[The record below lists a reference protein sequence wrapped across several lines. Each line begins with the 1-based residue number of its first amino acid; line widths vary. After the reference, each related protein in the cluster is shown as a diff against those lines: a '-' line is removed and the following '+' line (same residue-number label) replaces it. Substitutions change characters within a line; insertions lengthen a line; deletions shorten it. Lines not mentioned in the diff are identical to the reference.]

1 MLLTDQFIWAGGG
14 RAVAAHH
21 ESMQHQLL
29 HPAMSQPAT
38 PAQGAGDP
46 LKKQQRIT
54 DHSREWERL
63 CRGSSEH
70 EGAAVRPRMEWR
82 SKITLDQGHRGGD
95 GYASTSTAA
104 SSIVSPFHFRQL
116 LDSSCGSS
124 NLQATGEV
132 EQRAAWSESQHGE
145 LLVAG
150 GGAGQIISGWNMS
163 EVQRKMALSANP
175 LQVGWNLKQS

>member
-1 MLLTDQFIWAGGG
+1 LLLTDEFIWAGGG
-14 RAVAAHH
+14 RAVAAHQ

-29 HPAMSQPAT
+29 HQAVSQPAT

-46 LKKQQRIT
+46 LKQQRIT

-70 EGAAVRPRMEWR
+70 EGAAVRPRMEWG
-82 SKITLDQGHRGGD
+82 SKITLHPGHRGGD
-95 GYASTSTAA
+95 DYASTSTAA

-150 GGAGQIISGWNMS
+150 GGAGQILSGWNMS

-175 LQVGWNLKQS
+175 LQVGWNFKQS